1 MQPSENQYKRLNW
14 SMRLYLMKKPTTL
27 INATKSELTVDEAI
41 SILWKVI
48 EEAKMSLVD
57 ERSTP
62 EDKRQWAK
70 VLCDTVGVLNKLLM
84 SKGEKPLEDE
94 DLGTLLQKVP
104 RRLQL
109 TILKG
114 VKKWRKTNF

>member
-1 MQPSENQYKRLNW
+1 
-14 SMRLYLMKKPTTL
+14 MKSSIL
-27 INATKSELTVDEAI
+27 GDASKSERTVDEAI
-41 SILWKVI
+41 QILWRVI
-48 EEAKMSLVD
+48 EEAKMGLVD
-57 ERSTP
+57 ERSTS

-70 VLCDTVGVLNKLLM
+70 VLCDTVGVLNKLLQ

-94 DLGTLLQKVP
+94 DLGVVLQKVP
-104 RRLQL
+104 RRFRV

>member
-1 MQPSENQYKRLNW
+1 MEKSSIRG
-14 SMRLYLMKKPTTL
+14 
-27 INATKSELTVDEAI
+27 NATKSERTVDEAI
-41 SILWKVI
+41 QILWKVI
-48 EEAKMSLVD
+48 EEAKMGLVD
-57 ERSTP
+57 ERSTS

-70 VLCDTVGVLNKLLM
+70 VLCDTVGVLNKLLQ

-94 DLGTLLQKVP
+94 DLGAVLQKVP
-104 RRLQL
+104 RRFRV

>member
-1 MQPSENQYKRLNW
+1 MERSTIRG
-14 SMRLYLMKKPTTL
+14 
-27 INATKSELTVDEAI
+27 NATESKRTVDEAI
-41 SILWKVI
+41 QILWKVI

-57 ERSTP
+57 ERSTS

-70 VLCDTVGVLNKLLM
+70 VLCDTVGVLNKLLL

>member
-1 MQPSENQYKRLNW
+1 MAKSTIQKD
-14 SMRLYLMKKPTTL
+14 
-27 INATKSELTVDEAI
+27 ATKSERTVDEAI
-41 SILWKVI
+41 QILWKVI

-57 ERSTP
+57 ERSTS

-70 VLCDTVGVLNKLLM
+70 VLCDTVGVLNRLLL

-114 VKKWRKTNF
+114 VKKWRKANF